1 MKLHNPELQAM
12 LAAEYIMGTLHGR
25 ARLRFEY
32 YMAILPALRDTVDA
46 WSEKLHGIDA
56 ALQPI
61 TPKKHVWKNIERRL
75 GFSKKQGWLSAL
87 INSLSFWQ
95 LSSALTAS
103 FAIVLLSYITLTPI
117 TVEQPPQY
125 VTVINNQQ
133 AQSSWLVSVNLK
145 TERLRIKTVK
155 SQTLNVAKSFELWLL
170 PAAKKA
176 PISMGLIP
184 ASGMRELKLSNELL
198 AILKQNMQTAVG
210 MAVSLEPKGGSTTG
224 APTGPILYQGTID
237 VI

>member
-1 MKLHNPELQAM
+1 MKLQNPELQDM

-46 WSEKLHGIDA
+46 WSEKLHEIDA
-56 ALQPI
+56 TLKPI

-75 GFSKKQGWLSAL
+75 GFSKKQGWFSAL
-87 INSLSFWQ
+87 INSLSFWK

-117 TVEQPPQY
+117 DIEQPPQY

-133 AQSSWLVSVNLK
+133 AQSSWLVSVNLEA
-145 TERLRIKTVK
+145 ERLRIKSV
-155 SQTLNVAKSFELWLL
+155 SAQTLTAAKSFELWLL
-170 PAAKKA
+170 PATKKA

-184 ASGMRELKLSNELL
+184 ASGTQELKLSRKLL
-198 AILKQNMQTAVG
+198 AILKHNMPTAVG
-210 MAVSLEPKGGSTTG
+210 MAVSLEPKGGSPTG